1 MCKENDNLKA
11 QCSFSWSVSFLPAFK
26 SVLGLCN
33 THRMESL
40 LTYLLCKD
48 TNFPTDFSYIR
59 RSLGTKPYPSFSF
72 PCPLAPCLVELVK
85 QIVSMT
91 LNILFTY
98 FEKKQGCKMMFFQVL
113 HYRKESCQS
122 RFCIIFLRL
131 PIYEC
136 TDNQNIKARQNDF

>member
-48 TNFPTDFSYIR
+48 TNFPTDFSYIKGPWE
-59 RSLGTKPYPSFSF
+59 SNLICLSFSF
-72 PCPLAPCLVELVK
+72 PCPLAPCLVELLK
-85 QIVSMT
+85 QIVPMT
-91 LNILFTY
+91 LHILFTY

-113 HYRKESCQS
+113 YYRKESLLVQVLYS
-122 RFCIIFLRL
+122 ISQASAL
-131 PIYEC
+131 
-136 TDNQNIKARQNDF
+136 